1 MGKKKMYICRGSL
14 GCIPL
19 SLIIFI
25 KIPSYAIGVR
35 DFFLRKYI
43 SYNGIIVFG
52 ANCKICFLTT

>member
-1 MGKKKMYICRGSL
+1 MYICRGSL